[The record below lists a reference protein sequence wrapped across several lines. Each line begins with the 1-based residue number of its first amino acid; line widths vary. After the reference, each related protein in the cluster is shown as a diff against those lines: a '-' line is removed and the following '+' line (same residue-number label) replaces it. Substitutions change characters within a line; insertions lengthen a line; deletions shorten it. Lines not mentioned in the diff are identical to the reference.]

1 MQARKI
7 TPRQNSE
14 RLKARTAEFT
24 ELRFSHA
31 FCTNVEMLSCDIFI
45 DTRFDIYTNDLYENA
60 TRTKKSQKITGE
72 EPDISLVT

>member
-1 MQARKI
+1 MRK
-7 TPRQNSE
+7 
-14 RLKARTAEFT
+14 LKWTGVGDR
-24 ELRFSHA
+24 ELRWKNYSRSFSHA
-31 FCTNVEMLSCDIFI
+31 FYTNVEMLSRDIFI